1 MSGVSQRTGGRSKV
15 LIAGCRNSESGR
27 TCHRGPVSRE
37 TWRRGTRVEKR
48 RPRGSRGFV
57 NSGGQLKAAGFA
69 KKARPPAVFPPCTN
83 EQVAPGGSKE
93 PGDAGDEP
101 FIKDSLQTRPIRW
114 VQGGSPVVRRESVVG
129 KEGSVFFSLSP
140 SQWVCEYTG
149 DYETLLG
156 IVVPGRC
163 PPACEDAI
171 TLEACL
177 VAPFRGSLVY
187 ICLFV
192 YYWDD
197 VWRCLRNAGRKEGET
212 CTKEHATRNFVPA

>member
-27 TCHRGPVSRE
+27 TCHRGTVSRE
-37 TWRRGTRVEKR
+37 TWRRGTRQEKR

-129 KEGSVFFSLSP
+129 KEGSVFFLSP
-140 SQWVCEYTG
+140 SLNGFVSTQ
-149 DYETLLG
+149 
-156 IVVPGRC
+156 
-163 PPACEDAI
+163 AI
-171 TLEACL
+171 TRRCSASWCL
-177 VAPFRGSLVY
+177 GGVRLRARRPLRWRHVLSL
-187 ICLFV
+187 LFG
-192 YYWDD
+192 D
-197 VWRCLRNAGRKEGET
+197 L
-212 CTKEHATRNFVPA
+212 